1 MKKLDLIEKYLSE
14 ELSANERSEFEQLQ
28 RSDADFAEEVLVA
41 ITINADFN
49 VKQKM
54 RWQGLLNEQVSVVKE
69 TPIRKLFLRRSPE
82 INLSIIL
89 SLLILNFVKDFSL
102 KYN

>member
-41 ITINADFN
+41 IAINADFN

-54 RWQGLLNEQVSVVKE
+54 RWQAC
-69 TPIRKLFLRRSPE
+69 
-82 INLSIIL
+82 
-89 SLLILNFVKDFSL
+89 
-102 KYN
+102 